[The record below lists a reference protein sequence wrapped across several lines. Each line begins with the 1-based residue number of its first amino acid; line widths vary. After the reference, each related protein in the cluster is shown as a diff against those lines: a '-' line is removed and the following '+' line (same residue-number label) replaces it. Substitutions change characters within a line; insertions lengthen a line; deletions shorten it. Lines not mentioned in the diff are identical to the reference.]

1 MSGESAE
8 FGRDRSLAGKLGR
21 EAARFFARRP
31 APRAPAR
38 AMVSFSFDD
47 APASAAQ
54 VAAPMLEA
62 AGFRG
67 VYFVATGYMDGA
79 DGLMA
84 PYADW
89 TAVKALAARGHEVG
103 CHTHGHR
110 NCAVIGPDK
119 ATAEAERNAAAFA
132 RHGLAPPATFA
143 YPFGDVSARAKAAL
157 APRFKL
163 LRATHPGLI
172 ERGAD
177 LNQTPAVAIE
187 GVNAVEVAGQWLDR
201 AKQRQAWLILYTH
214 DVTAEPSPY
223 GCTPAAFQA
232 VVDLTARLGL
242 EVVTV
247 AEGAARLGA

>member
-1 MSGESAE
+1 MANESAQFE
-8 FGRDRSLAGKLGR
+8 RNRSLLGKLGR
-21 EAARFFARRP
+21 EAARLAVRRP
-31 APRAPAR
+31 ASKAPPR
-38 AMVSFSFDD
+38 AMVSFTFDD

-54 VAAPMLEA
+54 VAAPVLET

-67 VYFVATGYMDGA
+67 VYFVAGGYMDGA

-89 TAVKALAARGHEVG
+89 AAVKALARRGHEIA

-110 NCAVIGPDK
+110 NCAVIGP
-119 ATAEAERNAAAFA
+119 AEAMSEAERNAAAFA
-132 RHGLAPPATFA
+132 QHGLAKPLTFA
-143 YPFGDVSARAKAAL
+143 YPFGDVSALAKAAL

-172 ERGAD
+172 ERGGD

-187 GVNAVEVAGQWLDR
+187 GPNAAQVAGQWLER
-201 AKQRQAWLILYTH
+201 AKARGAWLILYTH
-214 DVTAEPSPY
+214 DVTTNPSPY

-232 VVDLTARLGL
+232 VVERTRRLGL